1 MSIYYYLAITFLSF
15 LFLIFSKNFIDK
27 DVKSLHQKLTT
38 NRIPPLLGGY
48 FIILVICLSVQLSI
62 LQKLLFFLIFLL
74 GTSSDFKIINSPT
87 SRLVLQSIVILFF
100 LYLSNVSLENTRIE
114 LLDFLLTNFYFNLF
128 FCSFSII
135 ILMNGTNFID
145 GLNGLVSGYYI
156 LILLII
162 NNLGVSSDF
171 ADGEFINFLTFV
183 LGLLF
188 VMNLFNR
195 IYLGD
200 SGSYLIG
207 FFIGLILIDIY
218 LKNQY
223 LSPFFIILLIW
234 YPCFENLFS
243 ISRKF
248 QTKISPLSPDNYHLH
263 QIIFQKI
270 LKKTNFQK
278 NLSNNFS
285 STILLAYNC
294 LVILIATQD
303 VSNTKFQIFL
313 ILINILF
320 YFIIY
325 FLLRKNKI

>member
-1 MSIYYYLAITFLSF
+1 MSIYYYLALTFLSG
-15 LFLIFSKNFIDK
+15 LFLIFSKNFINK
-27 DVKSLHQKLTT
+27 DVKNLHQQLTT
-38 NRIPPLLGGY
+38 SIIPPLLGGY
-48 FIILVICLSVQLSI
+48 FIILVICLNIQISL
-62 LQKLLFFLIFLL
+62 LQKLLFFSIFLL

-87 SRLVLQSIVILFF
+87 SRLLLQSIIVLFF
-100 LYLSNVSLENTRIE
+100 LYLSNISLENTRIE
-114 LLDFLLTNFYFNLF
+114 FLDFFLTNFYFNLF

-156 LILLII
+156 LTLLII
-162 NNLGVSSDF
+162 NKLGMSSDF
-171 ADGEFINFLTFV
+171 ANGEFLNFLTFV
-183 LGLLF
+183 LGIMF

-218 LKNQY
+218 LKNQHI
-223 LSPFFIILLIW
+223 SPFFIILLIW

-248 QTKISPLSPDNYHLH
+248 KSKISPFSPDNYHLH
-263 QIIFQKI
+263 QMIFQKI
-270 LKKTNFQK
+270 SKKKNFKK
-278 NLSNNFS
+278 NLANNCS
-285 STILLAYNC
+285 SAILLAYNC
-294 LVILIATQD
+294 LVILIATND

-320 YFIIY
+320 YFVIY
-325 FLLRKNKI
+325 FFLRKNEI

>member
-1 MSIYYYLAITFLSF
+1 MALTFLSG
-15 LFLIFSKNFIDK
+15 LFLIFSKNFINK
-27 DVKSLHQKLTT
+27 DVKNLHQQLTT
-38 NRIPPLLGGY
+38 SIIPPLLGGY
-48 FIILVICLSVQLSI
+48 FIILVICLNIQISL
-62 LQKLLFFLIFLL
+62 LQKLLFFSIFLL

-87 SRLVLQSIVILFF
+87 SRLLLQSIIVLFF
-100 LYLSNVSLENTRIE
+100 LYLSNISLENTRIE
-114 LLDFLLTNFYFNLF
+114 FLDFFLTNFYFNLF

-156 LILLII
+156 LTLLII
-162 NNLGVSSDF
+162 NKLGMSSDF
-171 ADGEFINFLTFV
+171 ANGEFLNFLTFV
-183 LGLLF
+183 LGIMF

-218 LKNQY
+218 LKNQHI
-223 LSPFFIILLIW
+223 SPFFIILLIW

-248 QTKISPLSPDNYHLH
+248 KSKISPFSPDNYHLH
-263 QIIFQKI
+263 QMIFQKI
-270 LKKTNFQK
+270 SKKKNFKK
-278 NLSNNFS
+278 NLANNCS
-285 STILLAYNC
+285 SAILLAYNC
-294 LVILIATQD
+294 LVILIATND

-320 YFIIY
+320 YFVIY
-325 FLLRKNKI
+325 FFLRKNEI

>member
-1 MSIYYYLAITFLSF
+1 MSIYYYLALTFLSG
-15 LFLIFSKNFIDK
+15 LFLIFSKNFINK
-27 DVKSLHQKLTT
+27 DVKNLHQQLTT
-38 NRIPPLLGGY
+38 SIIPPLLGGY
-48 FIILVICLSVQLSI
+48 FIILVICLNIQISL
-62 LQKLLFFLIFLL
+62 LQKLLFFSIFLL

-87 SRLVLQSIVILFF
+87 SRLLLQSIIVLFF
-100 LYLSNVSLENTRIE
+100 LYLSNISLENTRIE
-114 LLDFLLTNFYFNLF
+114 FLDFFLTNFYFNLF

-156 LILLII
+156 LTLLII
-162 NNLGVSSDF
+162 NKLGMSSDF
-171 ADGEFINFLTFV
+171 ANGEFLNFLTFV
-183 LGLLF
+183 LGIMF
-188 VMNLFNR
+188 VMTLFNR

-218 LKNQY
+218 LKNQHI
-223 LSPFFIILLIW
+223 SPFFIILLIW

-248 QTKISPLSPDNYHLH
+248 KSKISPFSPDNYHLH
-263 QIIFQKI
+263 QMIFQKI
-270 LKKTNFQK
+270 SKKKNFKK
-278 NLSNNFS
+278 NLANNCS
-285 STILLAYNC
+285 SAILLAYNC
-294 LVILIATQD
+294 LVILIATND

-320 YFIIY
+320 YFVIY
-325 FLLRKNKI
+325 FFLRKNEI

>member
-1 MSIYYYLAITFLSF
+1 MSIYYYLALTFLSL
-15 LFLIFSKNFIDK
+15 LFLIFSKNFIAK
-27 DVKSLHQKLTT
+27 DVKYLHQKLTT
-38 NRIPPLLGGY
+38 NKIPPLLGGY
-48 FIILVICLSVQLSI
+48 FIVLVICLNIQLSI
-62 LQKLLFFLIFLL
+62 IQKLLFFSIFLL
-74 GTSSDFKIINSPT
+74 GTLSDFKIINSPT
-87 SRLVLQSIVILFF
+87 SRLILQSIIVLFF
-100 LYLSNVSLENTRIE
+100 LYFSNISLENTRIE
-114 LLDFLLTNFYFNLF
+114 FLDFFLTNFYFNLF

-162 NNLGVSSDF
+162 NKLGISSGF
-171 ADGEFINFLTFV
+171 ANGEFLNFLIFV
-183 LGLLF
+183 LGLMF

-223 LSPFFIILLIW
+223 ISPFFMILLIW

-248 QTKISPLSPDNYHLH
+248 QSKISPLSPDNYHLH
-263 QIIFQKI
+263 QMIFQKI
-270 LKKTNFQK
+270 LKKTNFKK
-278 NLSNNFS
+278 NLINNFS
-285 STILLAYNC
+285 SAILLAYNC
-294 LVILIATQD
+294 LVILIAAND

-313 ILINILF
+313 ILINILL
-320 YFIIY
+320 YLIIY
-325 FLLRKNKI
+325 FFLKRK

>member
-1 MSIYYYLAITFLSF
+1 MSIYYYLAIIFLSL
-15 LFLIFSKNFIDK
+15 LFLIFSKNFIDG
-27 DVKSLHQKLTT
+27 DLKSLHQKLTT
-38 NRIPPLLGGY
+38 NKIPPLLGGY
-48 FIILVICLSVQLSI
+48 FIVLVICLNIQISI
-62 LQKLLFFLIFLL
+62 LQKILFFFIFLL
-74 GTSSDFKIINSPT
+74 GTLSDFKIINSPT
-87 SRLVLQSIVILFF
+87 SRLILQSIMVLLF
-100 LYLSNVSLENTRIE
+100 LYFSNISLENTRIE
-114 LLDFLLTNFYFNLF
+114 FLDFFLTNFYFNLF

-162 NNLGVSSDF
+162 NKLGVSSNF
-171 ADGEFINFLTFV
+171 ANAEFINFLTFV

-188 VMNLFNR
+188 VMNLFNK

-248 QTKISPLSPDNYHLH
+248 QSKISPLSPDNYHLH
-263 QIIFQKI
+263 QMIFQKI
-270 LKKTNFQK
+270 LIKTNFQK
-278 NLSNNFS
+278 NLANNFS

-294 LVILIATQD
+294 LVILVATQD

-325 FLLRKNKI
+325 IFLRKNKI

>member
-1 MSIYYYLAITFLSF
+1 
-15 LFLIFSKNFIDK
+15 
-27 DVKSLHQKLTT
+27 
-38 NRIPPLLGGY
+38 
-48 FIILVICLSVQLSI
+48 
-62 LQKLLFFLIFLL
+62 
-74 GTSSDFKIINSPT
+74 
-87 SRLVLQSIVILFF
+87 
-100 LYLSNVSLENTRIE
+100 
-114 LLDFLLTNFYFNLF
+114 
-128 FCSFSII
+128 
-135 ILMNGTNFID
+135 MNGTNFID

-162 NNLGVSSDF
+162 NKLGVSSNF
-171 ADGEFINFLTFV
+171 ANAEFINFLTFV

-188 VMNLFNR
+188 VMNLFNK

-248 QTKISPLSPDNYHLH
+248 QSKISPLSPDNYHLH
-263 QIIFQKI
+263 QMIFQKI
-270 LKKTNFQK
+270 LIKTNFQK
-278 NLSNNFS
+278 NLANNFS

-294 LVILIATQD
+294 LVILVATQD

-325 FLLRKNKI
+325 IFLRKNKI

>member
-48 FIILVICLSVQLSI
+48 FIVLVICLSVQLSI

-87 SRLVLQSIVILFF
+87 SRLMLQSIVILFF